1 MDRNHHGAKF
11 STPLFVLH
19 QSFLKFCVH
28 LYLGF
33 AALHPDD
40 HLPHA
45 VAVHGL
51 HSVVGRNQS
60 PSEFCTRFHMFY
72 DVGNGRYFTTAAVPL
87 SLQKP
92 FTKCMSA
99 YSSFVN
105 VLDFLTTPLYNN
117 TVTQLQPLAE
127 TICKQELNQGTV

>member
-1 MDRNHHGAKF
+1 
-11 STPLFVLH
+11 
-19 QSFLKFCVH
+19 
-28 LYLGF
+28 
-33 AALHPDD
+33 
-40 HLPHA
+40 
-45 VAVHGL
+45 
-51 HSVVGRNQS
+51 
-60 PSEFCTRFHMFY
+60 MFY